1 MSLRHDAPIPIA
13 RIDLIRTPL
22 VSRVCHS
29 LKCAN
34 CLLEMVID

>member
-1 MSLRHDAPIPIA
+1 MTLGHDAPIHIA
-13 RIDLIRTPL
+13 CIDLIRTPL
-22 VSRVCHS
+22 VSRVCHN